1 MESIEI
7 ISKKRTLRMKVL
19 KVKVHRSPLF
29 LMMSFQMFRV
39 KVRKS
44 LKETKYGNNNNMSSS
59 QILSNLSEQNT

>member
-59 QILSNLSEQNT
+59 QRLSNLSGQNT